1 MSSSN
6 ASHQHDR
13 GGRKPPRPSSI
24 GQAAQAKQH
33 KQFSDRLTE
42 LYYRVVPGHLLG
54 EILSKNWIDN
64 AAPFL
69 FLLLTV
75 GFFGANVEGFFEPAS
90 ATELVRLIGEFGLL
104 VLGMMIVM
112 VGGGIDLSVGSTFAL
127 ANFVALAC
135 INIFGLPVGVAFL
148 AAVGA
153 SMLVGL
159 ANGLLVGYLKLR
171 AFLTTLVTLIVVR
184 AIVDMLLLAYAVDIS
199 AVFVDNDLWYAIGEG
214 SIGGIP
220 VSAFLFMAV
229 AIAVHVFLSRM
240 RTGWRIQSVG
250 GSRRSAHNMGINVAG
265 TVCLT
270 YVMSSA
276 FVGMAGFLY
285 ATRLSS
291 VGADTGIG
299 MEITVLTAAILGGN
313 SLGGGRGSALKAAMG
328 AITVLIITTSVIR
341 MGLQSGSGQAV
352 LGLILIIAVVVDVR
366 WMKNRDKL
374 LNSVYVSPT
383 FFELPKTAVGAGTPY
398 AMNDALRD
406 VRLIG
411 LGEVEGPEDVIF
423 DRDDNLY
430 CGNRHGDLIK
440 FFAPDYTHHEVF
452 AQIGGHPLGMSLAQ
466 NGDIYVC
473 VGGMGLYAVDRS
485 GGVRKLTDET
495 NRSLFSIIDDSRL
508 RLADDL
514 DIAPDG
520 KVYFS
525 EATVRYEMHSWPVD
539 SLESRG
545 NGRIICY
552 DPATDKTRTLL
563 KNLVFPNGICL
574 QHDGQAILFAESWAC
589 RVNRLW
595 IAGPKAGQRETVI
608 EGMPGYPDNINRASD
623 GTYWMAILG
632 MRTPA
637 LDVAMKVPSFRRQM
651 ARRVPHDEWLYP
663 NINSGCVLKFND
675 AGDILDVLWD
685 EGGENHPMI
694 TSMREHK
701 GKLYLGGI
709 SNNRIGQIKLPEA
722 DQNWTG
728 AGSYWGD
735 KA

>member
-1 MSSSN
+1 MTPSN
-6 ASHQHDR
+6 PPNQPGMGAHASL
-13 GGRKPPRPSSI
+13 P
-24 GQAAQAKQH
+24 GQRTRY
-33 KQFSDRLTE
+33 SDRLNK
-42 LYYRVVPGHLLG
+42 LYYRLVPSHLFG

-69 FLLLTV
+69 FLVLTV
-75 GFFGANVEGFFEPAS
+75 GFFGANVEGFFAPAS

-135 INIFGLPVGVAFL
+135 INLFGLPVGVAFL

-159 ANGLLVGYLKLR
+159 ANGILVGYLKLR

-184 AIVDMLLLAYAVDIS
+184 AVVDMLLLAFAVDIS
-199 AVFVDNDLWYAIGEG
+199 SVFVDNDLWYAIGEG

-220 VSAFLFMAV
+220 VSAFLFIAV
-229 AIAVHVFLSRM
+229 AIAVHIFLSRM
-240 RTGWRIQSVG
+240 KTGWRIQSVG

-313 SLGGGRGSALKAAMG
+313 SLGGGRGSAMKAAMG

-383 FFELPKTAVGAGTPY
+383 YFDLPKVAVGPGTPY
-398 AMNDALRD
+398 EINDALRD

-411 LGEVEGPEDVIF
+411 LGEIEGPEDVIF
-423 DRDDNLY
+423 DNNDNLY

-440 FFAPDYTHHEVF
+440 FFAPDYTRHEIF
-452 AQIGGHPLGMSLAQ
+452 AHIGGHPLGMSMAK
-466 NGDIYVC
+466 NGDIYIC
-473 VGGMGLYAVDRS
+473 IGGMGLYAVDQA
-485 GGVRKLTDET
+485 GNVRKLTDET

-552 DPATDKTRTLL
+552 DPKTEKTRTIL

-574 QHDGQAILFAESWAC
+574 QHDGQAILFAESWGC
-589 RVNRLW
+589 RISRYW
-595 IAGPKAGQRETVI
+595 IAGPKTGQRDTVI
-608 EGMPGYPDNINRASD
+608 ADLPGYPDNINRASD
-623 GTYWMAILG
+623 GHYWLAILG

-637 LDVAMKVPSFRRQM
+637 LDVAMKVPGFRSKM
-651 ARRVPHDEWLYP
+651 ARRLPHDEWLYP
-663 NINSGCVLKFND
+663 NINSGCVVKFND
-675 AGDILDVLWD
+675 AGEILDVLWD
-685 EGGENHPMI
+685 NGGENHPMI

-701 GKLYLGGI
+701 GYLYLGGI
-709 SNNRIGQIKLPEA
+709 SNNRIGEIKLPKA
-722 DQNWTG
+722 DANWTG
-728 AGSYWGD
+728 PASYWGG